1 MAKDDYDVVV
11 FRILVLYA
19 IFKGKQIFD
28 QHIFLKVI
36 SKVEEDYLY
45 RVLEMMQSEGLIEG
59 LQFRKA
65 WGGAV
70 ILINDLDDISITSDG
85 IHYLLENSRMKKVR
99 MKKVKDF
106 LSGQTG
112 AIASLIQLV
121 FTVV

>member
-11 FRILVLYA
+11 FRILVYLYA
-19 IFKGKQIFD
+19 IFKGEQIFD

-36 SKVEEDYLY
+36 SKVEEEYLY

-59 LQFRKA
+59 LQFKKA
-65 WGGAV
+65 WGGVV

-85 IHYLLENSRMKKVR
+85 IHYLLENSRMKKV
-99 MKKVKDF
+99 KDF

>member
-11 FRILVLYA
+11 FRILAYLYA

-28 QHIFLKVI
+28 QRIFLKVI

-45 RVLEMMQSEGLIEG
+45 RVLEMMQSKGLIEG
-59 LQFRKA
+59 LQFKKA

-85 IHYLLENSRMKKVR
+85 IHYLLENSRMKKV
-99 MKKVKDF
+99 KDF
-106 LSGQTG
+106 LSGQMG

-121 FTVV
+121 CTVV